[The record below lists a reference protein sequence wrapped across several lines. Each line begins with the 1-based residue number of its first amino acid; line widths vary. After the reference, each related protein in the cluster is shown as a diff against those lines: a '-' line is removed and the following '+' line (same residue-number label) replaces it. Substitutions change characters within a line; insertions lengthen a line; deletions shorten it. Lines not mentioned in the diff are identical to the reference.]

1 MTHIAYKSWNLAKI
15 ILYFSI
21 YVIKALYLIFSYLSD
36 YFKAEK
42 KYFAENQFVTTINM
56 VDGDFFRNRMMEQDL
71 KKELESNEYV
81 VENSCYG
88 YVYLF
93 LVIV

>member
-1 MTHIAYKSWNLAKI
+1 MLFLAFKYRNLALKKQFI
-15 ILYFSI
+15 YQLNENLLYIL
-21 YVIKALYLIFSYLSD
+21 SYLSD

-56 VDGDFFRNRMMEQDL
+56 VDGDFFQNRMMEQDF
-71 KKELESNEYV
+71 KKELESNEYIV
-81 VENSCYG
+81 KNSCYG

-93 LVIV
+93 LELV